1 MVHLVVLTA
10 PQHTVRHNDQELLKS
25 AEVTEHSNTKGPDPE
40 NQAHS
45 RLSGN
50 TISRSTLNLQGC
62 GESGALTVHIHYR
75 CQRTLRPLW
84 ETTTLLHALD
94 KKPRYVVHPSGFCC
108 MSHLEA
114 LSPRSC
120 DAAGQLPSSPNKP
133 ESCPPS
139 HSREAPGQLT
149 LGSLAAEHPPENSR
163 WPHHPSLAPGS
174 NEATNVGLLRFPED
188 GLATLSQP

>member
-75 CQRTLRPLW
+75 CQRTLRPLSAQAQFGK
-84 ETTTLLHALD
+84 LPH
-94 KKPRYVVHPSGFCC
+94 CC
-108 MSHLEA
+108 TPWTK
-114 LSPRSC
+114 SPGMWC
-120 DAAGQLPSSPNKP
+120 TPQAFAA
-133 ESCPPS
+133 
-139 HSREAPGQLT
+139 
-149 LGSLAAEHPPENSR
+149 
-163 WPHHPSLAPGS
+163 
-174 NEATNVGLLRFPED
+174 
-188 GLATLSQP
+188 